1 MGLSNYQNSDRISLK
16 AKKQI
21 KLYAIFHL
29 NLAYSSI
36 EEEKRAEVIKRCYWP
51 LLRLARKYE
60 LPIDI
65 EASGYTLETIDTLD
79 PGWLAELRRL
89 TNEGSCE
96 FIGSGY
102 SQMIGP
108 LVPAELNRA
117 NQRIGLQVYKK
128 LLGVKPRLALVNEQA
143 YSAGL
148 VRHYLDAGYEAI
160 VMDWDNPSSHNDG
173 WDPEWR
179 YMPQY
184 ALGPDGE
191 RIPVIWSK
199 SVPFQK
205 FQRYAHGDLELGD
218 YLTYLRSHIAKQDR
232 AFAVYANDTEIFD
245 FRPGRYNT
253 EPPPRKESEWTRIG
267 ELFLAILEEDR
278 FQLIRPGRVLDL
290 MSKPGAGELLRLE
303 SPEQPTPVKKQD
315 KYNITRWAVTG
326 RDNLRINTECCRLY
340 RRLLQEP
347 DADAADWKELCYLW
361 SSDFRTHITEKRWM
375 KFSERLESM
384 KRHQSLSQVP
394 RGKVSTKAKLPQ
406 SSPFKVNRRK
416 HILEILTPFM
426 KLRLNLRRGLAIDGA
441 YAAPDAEQPLL
452 CSLQHGH
459 FDDIAL
465 AADFY
470 TGHLVLEIPGRPK
483 ITDLNPVE
491 PQVELEG
498 QDLIVEGIVNT
509 LLGNVI
515 KKISIP
521 PDRPEFII
529 QNVLE
534 WETLPLGALHLGHIT
549 LNPEAFDSS
558 SLFYRAHNGGFDPEI
573 FFVGTKLINHLT
585 PVMPLVSA
593 SQGLGVTEGIVEI
606 GDKDRIV
613 RIEIDRTEAALT
625 GHIVYHP
632 SGASYLFRLVFS
644 ASEVDDTC
652 QYSTD
657 RKMFPRHPISIRVDL
672 SPSGR

>member
-1 MGLSNYQNSDRISLK
+1 VR
-16 AKKQI
+16 
-21 KLYAIFHL
+21 KLQLYTIFHL
-29 NLAYSSI
+29 NLAFSSI
-36 EEEKRAEVIKRCYWP
+36 EAEERPDVLKKCYWP
-51 LLRLARKYE
+51 LLQLAAEYD
-60 LPIDI
+60 LPIGI
-65 EASGYTLETIDTLD
+65 EASGYTLETINTLD
-79 PGWLAELRRL
+79 PGWLDELRKL
-89 TNEGSCE
+89 TNEGPCE

-102 SQMIGP
+102 SQIIGP
-108 LVPAELNRA
+108 LVPAEINRI
-117 NQRIGLQVYKK
+117 NQRIGLQVYEK
-128 LLGVKPRLALVNEQA
+128 LLGVRPRLALVNEQA

-148 VRHYLDAGYEAI
+148 MRHYLDAGYKAI

-173 WDPEWR
+173 WDREWR

-184 ALGPDGE
+184 ALAPDGE

-205 FQRYAHGDLELGD
+205 FQRYAHGELELED
-218 YLTYLRSHIAKQDR
+218 YLTYLRSHQSAQDR
-232 AFAVYANDTEIFD
+232 AFAIYSNDIEIFD

-253 EPPPRKESEWTRIG
+253 EPLPGKESEWKRIG
-267 ELFLAILEEDR
+267 DLFHAILKEDQ
-278 FQLIRPGRVLDL
+278 FQLVPPGRVLDL
-290 MSKPGAGELLRLE
+290 MLKPGAGEVLRLE

-340 RRLLQEP
+340 RRLLEEP
-347 DADAADWKELCYLW
+347 DADPADWKKLCYLW
-361 SSDFRTHITEKRWM
+361 SSDFRTHITEKRWS
-375 KFSERLESM
+375 KFNERLESM
-384 KRHQSLSQVP
+384 KRHLSLSQAP
-394 RGKVSTKAKLPQ
+394 HRKVSAKAKLPQ
-406 SSPFKVNRRK
+406 LSPFKVERRK
-416 HILEILTPFM
+416 HFLEIQTPSL
-426 KLRLNLRRGLAIDGA
+426 KLRLNTHRGMAIDGA
-441 YAAPDAEQPLL
+441 YAAPAADQPLL
-452 CSLQHGH
+452 CSLPHGH

-491 PQVELEG
+491 PQVGVEG
-498 QDLIVEGIVNT
+498 QDLVVEGVVNT

-515 KKISIP
+515 KRISIP
-521 PDRPEFII
+521 PDRPEFTV
-529 QNVLE
+529 QYVLE

-558 SLFYRAHNGGFDPEI
+558 SLFYRAHNGGFKPET

-606 GDKDRIV
+606 GDNDRIV
-613 RIEIDRTEAALT
+613 RVEIDRTEAALT

-657 RKMFPRHPISIRVDL
+657 RKMFPRRPISLRI
-672 SPSGR
+672 SFPSSDR